1 MLYIYIVENKQQM
14 KFYCL
19 KSLFPKRI
27 KRKKMQNKKN
37 QTSVTQMIQRCHKWR
52 QKRKQYID
60 QARQTTD
67 EIERERLLQT
77 AEHYGRIVNEEQTKI
92 DSQRDTKDKTPV
104 VEETTETNENTEN
117 TDSNASDEDEEI
129 GFPDFITNLK

>member
-1 MLYIYIVENKQQM
+1 MLYNSNVEEQTVI
-14 KFYCL
+14 CL
-19 KSLFPKRI
+19 KVLFPLN

-67 EIERERLLQT
+67 EIERERLLQA

-104 VEETTETNENTEN
+104 VEEIAETTAN
-117 TDSNASDEDEEI
+117 SDQNDTVEDEEI